1 MPDENVA
8 NKNKKIEADKEKP
21 EVKTSPSDA
30 YDSDNAYV
38 LMFNCDGI
46 ANDDAG
52 KSENSEGN
60 DGSSDSTGDAGLGN
74 DDKDTSS
81 KLTNNLY
88 IIPMPGLKY
97 EDPEYANK
105 NL

>member
-1 MPDENVA
+1 MLLIRIR
-8 NKNKKIEADKEKP
+8 KKKLIKK
-21 EVKTSPSDA
+21 SPLEA

-46 ANDDAG
+46 ANNDAS

-60 DGSSDSTGDAGLGN
+60 DGSNDSTSDSGLGN

>member
-1 MPDENVA
+1 MPDGNVA
-8 NKNKKIEADKEKP
+8 NKNKKIEANKEKP
-21 EVKTSPSDA
+21 EAKASPSDS

-46 ANDDAG
+46 ANDDAS

-60 DGSSDSTGDAGLGN
+60 DGLGN